1 MKQPLV
7 LANTQQARERQSVG
21 AAAFAAACGLAAETF
36 WLFCRAW
43 QKTLRLPLVL
53 VLVLVLPAVTLW
65 LLSQLFASIHQ
76 TPGFSSIQSLSFFA
90 PGMLVIAALFGSS
103 FAGIGLLGDRDS
115 GFLERLAA
123 APIHR
128 SAILLGK
135 ALADGSRTLLQA
147 LALLFLLATL
157 RTPIAGSFPDL
168 LGLLALLALFSL
180 AFAGLS
186 YLVALLTE
194 SIEALMLIELFLFL
208 LLLFGSNALLPDDL
222 LPGWMRAIS
231 LLNPV
236 SHTVT
241 LARQLLAGGA
251 SPLAYDLTVGAL
263 ALLASA
269 GMSAAAFKL
278 KYITSS

>member
-1 MKQPLV
+1 MRLS
-7 LANTQQARERQSVG
+7 LILTQQ
-21 AAAFAAACGLAAETF
+21 TF

-53 VLVLVLPAVTLW
+53 TLVLALPAVTLW
-65 LLSQLFASIHQ
+65 LLCQIFASIHQ
-76 TPGFSSIQSLSFFA
+76 TPGFSSMQSLSFFA

-123 APIHR
+123 GPIHR

-147 LALLFLLATL
+147 LTLLLLLALLQTPFSAALL
-157 RTPIAGSFPDL
+157 DL
-168 LGLLALLALFSL
+168 LGLLLLLAIFSL

-186 YLVALLTE
+186 YIVALLTE
-194 SIEALMLIELFLFL
+194 STEALMLIEMFLFL
-208 LLLFGSNALLPDDL
+208 LLLFGSNALLPDNL
-222 LPGWMRAIS
+222 LPGWLSIVS

-241 LARQLLAGGA
+241 LARQLLAGTA
-251 SPLAYDLTVGAL
+251 TPLGWCLTTGAL
-263 ALLASA
+263 ALLAAS
-269 GMSAAAFKL
+269 GLSIAAL
-278 KYITSS
+278 KIKHVT

>member
-1 MKQPLV
+1 MRQPITLV
-7 LANTQQARERQSVG
+7 NNQRTRTQQSARTIE
-21 AAAFAAACGLAAETF
+21 AARSLAAETF

-53 VLVLVLPAVTLW
+53 ALVLALPAVTLW
-65 LLSQLFASIHQ
+65 LLSQIFASIHQ
-76 TPGFSSIQSLSFFA
+76 TPGFSSMQSLNFFA

-147 LALLFLLATL
+147 LVLLILLAAL
-157 RTPIAGSFPDL
+157 RTPIAGQFADL
-168 LGLLALLALFSL
+168 LGLLALLVVFSL

-194 SIEALMLIELFLFL
+194 STEALMLIEMFLFL
-208 LLLFGSNALLPDDL
+208 LLLFGSNALLPDNL

-236 SHTVT
+236 SHAVT
-241 LARQLLAGGA
+241 LARQLLAGEA
-251 SPLAYDLTVGAL
+251 APLSWCLTVGAL
-263 ALLASA
+263 ALLAGA
-269 GMSAAAFKL
+269 EMSAAAFKI
-278 KYITSS
+278 KRIAS

>member
-1 MKQPLV
+1 MKQPLA
-7 LANTQQARERQSVG
+7 LAHTQQARERRYAG
-21 AAAFAAACGLAAETF
+21 DAARAAAWGLAAETF

-53 VLVLVLPAVTLW
+53 ALVLALPAVTLW
-65 LLSQLFASIHQ
+65 LLSQIFASIHQ

-135 ALADGSRTLLQA
+135 ALADGSRALLQA
-147 LALLFLLATL
+147 LVLLLLLAAL
-157 RTPIAGSFPDL
+157 RTPIAGQFPDL
-168 LGLLALLALFSL
+168 LGLLALLAVFSL
-180 AFAGLS
+180 AFVALS

-194 SIEALMLIELFLFL
+194 STEALMLIEMFLFL
-208 LLLFGSNALLPDDL
+208 LLLFGSNALLPDTL

-241 LARQLLAGGA
+241 LARQLLAGEA
-251 SPLAYDLTVGAL
+251 SPLGWCLTVGAL
-263 ALLASA
+263 ALLASL
-269 GMSAAAFKL
+269 GMSAAAFKI
-278 KYITSS
+278 KHITS

>member
-1 MKQPLV
+1 MSQPLSFTT
-7 LANTQQARERQSVG
+7 A
-21 AAAFAAACGLAAETF
+21 TF

-53 VLVLVLPAVTLW
+53 ALALALPAATLW

-76 TPGFSSIQSLSFFA
+76 TPGFSAMQSLSFFA

-115 GFLERLAA
+115 GFLERLTA

-147 LALLFLLATL
+147 LLLLSLLALLD
-157 RTPIAGSFPDL
+157 TPMAGGALDL
-168 LGLLALLALFSL
+168 LGLLALLTVFSL

-186 YLVALLTE
+186 YVVALLTG
-194 SIEALMLIELFLFL
+194 SIEALMLIEMFLFL
-208 LLLFGSNALLPDDL
+208 LLLFGSNALLPDNL
-222 LPGWMRAIS
+222 LPGWMSVIS
-231 LLNPV
+231 LFNPV
-236 SHTVT
+236 SHAVT
-241 LARQLLAGGA
+241 LARQLLAGA
-251 SPLAYDLTVGAL
+251 AEPLSYCLTVGAL
-263 ALLASA
+263 ALLASL
-269 GMSAAAFKL
+269 GIGVAAFKI
-278 KYITSS
+278 KYVT

>member
-1 MKQPLV
+1 MRQ
-7 LANTQQARERQSVG
+7 LAIFSEGQLAQVQHPTQGQTGIR
-21 AAAFAAACGLAAETF
+21 ACASETF

-53 VLVLVLPAVTLW
+53 ALVLVLPAVTLW
-65 LLSQLFASIHQ
+65 LLSQLFTSIHQ
-76 TPGFSSIQSLSFFA
+76 TPGLSASQSLSFFA

-135 ALADGSRTLLQA
+135 ALADSTRTLLQA
-147 LALLFLLATL
+147 L
-157 RTPIAGSFPDL
+157 I
-168 LGLLALLALFSL
+168 LLALLALLHTPVQAGFASLLGVLGILIVFSL

-186 YLVALLTE
+186 YLVALLTG
-194 SIEALMLIELFLFL
+194 SVEALMLIEMFLFL
-208 LLLFGSNALLPDDL
+208 LFLFGSNALLPDNL
-222 LPGWMRAIS
+222 LPGWMHVLS
-231 LLNPV
+231 LVNPV

-241 LARQLLAGGA
+241 LVRQLLAGSA
-251 SPLAYDLTVGAL
+251 NPLLYSLT
-263 ALLASA
+263 
-269 GMSAAAFKL
+269 AAAFVALASVGIGGTVWKI
-278 KYITSS
+278 KRFC

>member
-1 MKQPLV
+1 M
-7 LANTQQARERQSVG
+7 NTSIS
-21 AAAFAAACGLAAETF
+21 LTTETF

-53 VLVLVLPAVTLW
+53 VLVLALPAVTLW
-65 LLSQLFASIHQ
+65 LLSQIFASIHQ
-76 TPGFSSIQSLSFFA
+76 TPGFSSMQSLSFFA

-147 LALLFLLATL
+147 LALLILLAAL
-157 RTPIAGSFPDL
+157 HTPIEGALPDL
-168 LGLLALLALFSL
+168 LGLLALLVVFSL

-186 YLVALLTE
+186 YVVALLTQ
-194 SIEALMLIELFLFL
+194 STEALMLIEMFLFL
-208 LLLFGSNALLPDDL
+208 LLLFGSNALLPDNL
-222 LPGWMRAIS
+222 LPGWMSIIS
-231 LLNPV
+231 LFNPV

-241 LARQLLAGGA
+241 LARQLLAGTA
-251 SPLAYDLTVGAL
+251 MPLGWFLTVGAL
-263 ALLASA
+263 TLLASL
-269 GMSAAAFKL
+269 GMGVAAFKI
-278 KYITSS
+278 KHIT

>member
-1 MKQPLV
+1 MRSS
-7 LANTQQARERQSVG
+7 LALTQQ
-21 AAAFAAACGLAAETF
+21 TF

-53 VLVLVLPAVTLW
+53 ALVLALPAVTLW
-65 LLSQLFASIHQ
+65 LLSQIFASLHQ
-76 TPGFSSIQSLSFFA
+76 TPGFSSLQSLSFFA

-103 FAGIGLLGDRDS
+103 FAGIGLLGDHDS

-135 ALADGSRTLLQA
+135 ALADSSRTLLQA
-147 LALLFLLATL
+147 ALLLLL
-157 RTPIAGSFPDL
+157 LVLLNTPITAALPDL
-168 LGLLALLALFSL
+168 LGLLLLLVIFSL

-186 YLVALLTE
+186 YVVALLTE
-194 SIEALMLIELFLFL
+194 STEALMLIELFLFL
-208 LLLFGSNALLPDDL
+208 LLLFGSNALLPDNL
-222 LPGWMRAIS
+222 LPGWLSVIS

-241 LARQLLAGGA
+241 LARQLLAGTA
-251 SPLAYDLTVGAL
+251 QPLGWCLTTGAL
-263 ALLASA
+263 GLLAA
-269 GMSAAAFKL
+269 IGLGIAAAKL
-278 KYITSS
+278 KQVT

>member
-1 MKQPLV
+1 MKQAIHLTGTSIQPEQQLIQTSRAFWAGV
-7 LANTQQARERQSVG
+7 L
-21 AAAFAAACGLAAETF
+21 ETF

-53 VLVLVLPAVTLW
+53 VMVLVLPAVTLW
-65 LLSQLFASIHQ
+65 LLSQMFTSIHQ
-76 TPGFSSIQSLSFFA
+76 TPGFSTIQSLSFFA

-135 ALADGSRTLLQA
+135 ALADGSRSLLQA
-147 LALLFLLATL
+147 IVLLAVL
-157 RTPIAGSFPDL
+157 AALHAPIQAQALGL
-168 LGLLALLALFSL
+168 LGLLGLLVVFSL

-186 YLVALLTE
+186 YVVALLTG
-194 SIEALMLIELFLFL
+194 SIEGLMLIEMFLFL
-208 LLLFGSNALLPDDL
+208 LLLFGSNALLPDNL
-222 LPGWMRAIS
+222 LPGWMQAMA
-231 LLNPV
+231 LVNPV

-241 LARQLLAGGA
+241 LARQLLAGSA
-251 SPLAYDLTVGAL
+251 TLLTYSLTIGTLGAL
-263 ALLASA
+263 AVA
-269 GMSAAAFKL
+269 GIGAAAIK
-278 KYITSS
+278 ISRMT

>member
-1 MKQPLV
+1 MKPSLT
-7 LANTQQARERQSVG
+7 LTQQ
-21 AAAFAAACGLAAETF
+21 TF

-53 VLVLVLPAVTLW
+53 VLVLALPALTLW

-76 TPGFSSIQSLSFFA
+76 TPGFSSMQSLTFFA

-103 FAGIGLLGDRDS
+103 FAGMGLLGDRDS

-147 LALLFLLATL
+147 LMLLLLL
-157 RTPIAGSFPDL
+157 VLLDTPIAGGLPNL
-168 LGLLALLALFSL
+168 LGLLCLLTLFSL

-186 YLVALLTE
+186 YVVALLTE
-194 SIEALMLIELFLFL
+194 STEALMLIELFLFL
-208 LLLFGSNALLPDDL
+208 LLLFGSNALLPDTL
-222 LPGWMRAIS
+222 LPGWMSVVSR
-231 LLNPV
+231 LNPV

-241 LARQLLAGGA
+241 LARHLLAGA
-251 SPLAYDLTVGAL
+251 ATPLEWSLTCGAL
-263 ALLASA
+263 ALLAA
-269 GMSAAAFKL
+269 LGLGIAARKI
-278 KYITSS
+278 KHVT

>member
-1 MKQPLV
+1 M
-7 LANTQQARERQSVG
+7 RQS
-21 AAAFAAACGLAAETF
+21 AAFTSATF

-43 QKTLRLPLVL
+43 QKTLRLPIVLALVL
-53 VLVLVLPAVTLW
+53 ALPAVTLW
-65 LLSQLFASIHQ
+65 LLSQIFTSIHQ
-76 TPGFSSIQSLSFFA
+76 TPGLSSIQSLSFFA

-147 LALLFLLATL
+147 LMLLFLLAL
-157 RTPIAGSFPDL
+157 LHTPITGGLPDL
-168 LGLLALLALFSL
+168 LGLLALLAVFSL
-180 AFAGLS
+180 AFGGLS
-186 YLVALLTE
+186 YVVALLTQ
-194 SIEALMLIELFLFL
+194 STEALMLIEMFVFL
-208 LLLFGSNALLPDDL
+208 LLLFGSNALLPDSL
-222 LPGWMRAIS
+222 LPGWMSILS

-241 LARQLLAGGA
+241 LARQLLAGTVT
-251 SPLAYDLTVGAL
+251 PLAYSLTFGAL
-263 ALLASA
+263 AGLATL
-269 GMSAAAFKL
+269 GLGVAAFK
-278 KYITSS
+278 INHAT

>member
-1 MKQPLV
+1 M
-7 LANTQQARERQSVG
+7 RQSIT
-21 AAAFAAACGLAAETF
+21 FTNETF

-53 VLVLVLPAVTLW
+53 ALVLALPAVTLW
-65 LLSQLFASIHQ
+65 MLSQIFTSIHQ
-76 TPGFSSIQSLSFFA
+76 TPDLSEVQSLGFFA

-147 LALLFLLATL
+147 LMLLLLLALLH
-157 RTPIAGSFPDL
+157 TPIDGALPEL
-168 LGLLALLALFSL
+168 LGLLALLAVFSL

-186 YLVALLTE
+186 YIVALLTG
-194 SIEALMLIELFLFL
+194 STEALMLIEMFLFL
-208 LLLFGSNALLPDDL
+208 LLLFGSNALLPDNL
-222 LPGWMRAIS
+222 LPGWMSIIS

-241 LARQLLAGGA
+241 LARQLLAGTA
-251 SPLAYDLTVGAL
+251 TPPAYCLTVGAL
-263 ALLASA
+263 ALLAAIGVSV
-269 GMSAAAFKL
+269 AAL
-278 KYITSS
+278 KIKHVT

>member
-1 MKQPLV
+1 MRQPIT
-7 LANTQQARERQSVG
+7 LANNQRAREPCLPRAIESSGQ
-21 AAAFAAACGLAAETF
+21 LATETF

-53 VLVLVLPAVTLW
+53 ALVLALPAVTLW
-65 LLSQLFASIHQ
+65 LLSQIFASIHQ
-76 TPGFSSIQSLSFFA
+76 TPGFSNTQSLSFFA

-135 ALADGSRTLLQA
+135 ALADGSRSLLQA
-147 LALLFLLATL
+147 VVLLLLLAAL
-157 RTPIAGSFPDL
+157 HTPIEWQLPDVP
-168 LGLLALLALFSL
+168 GLLALLAVFSL

-186 YLVALLTE
+186 YVVALLTE
-194 SIEALMLIELFLFL
+194 STEALMLIEMFLFL
-208 LLLFGSNALLPDDL
+208 LLLFGSNALLPDNL
-222 LPGWMRAIS
+222 LPGWMRTLS

-241 LARQLLAGGA
+241 LARQLLAGSA
-251 SPLAYDLTVGAL
+251 TPLAYSLTIGLL
-263 ALLASA
+263 ALLAGA
-269 GMSAAAFKL
+269 GMSAAAFKI
-278 KYITSS
+278 KQIQ